1 MSYFA
6 DLRKNRRRLM
16 RRKNDPELLGIKT
29 ETGMEISPP
38 PDLRNAAAL
47 FVMRLVIAFVGAAS
61 AVCCFLTA
69 APFSEYAGSAVMTAA
84 AVCPVMTAVTS
95 VRGKKAAYISA
106 GVTALMIAAAA
117 YFIVK
122 NIGTLT
128 DGFMLAA
135 NKYMAAVNY
144 DYLHKDLFSVE
155 MPDDPER
162 CIRAFFCAV
171 TAAISAGLCLSML
184 PAPNLLAV
192 FTLTF
197 PCAEAVL
204 YFGLAPDQAAFGG
217 LIAVWAAA
225 AASEMSGFPFSRK
238 IRDFRTKKA
247 VVQSGICAFAA
258 MLAGFAGVCIWGK
271 LTDYERSERID
282 DMRKSV
288 SDYVM
293 NTSPEEFI
301 DDAAEFLRLKKTV
314 IGSIDDGKLGRQD
327 EIKFKHNSVL
337 EVSLPKQ
344 EQSVYLRGFVG
355 VNYTGSSWEQLNPLQ
370 KTCYDN
376 IAADFADGYFPQMT
390 DNIYYMALSDD
401 EKYIYTIKNI
411 AAQKKYAYMPYRNLK
426 RSSFVMPERDGA
438 FLSDGSRTYSGTAAL
453 YSVDNVTQLRV
464 YPKYFYA
471 PGDGEN
477 SLVSLKNTWYDSEA
491 AYRSFVY
498 DTYLDLPSDFIIG
511 DVVFDG
517 IDKTYRNSE
526 LTLDPVTY
534 CSEVIR
540 QYLNDNTEYD
550 LAAGKTPAGKDFAE
564 YFLLENKKGSCTHYA
579 TTAVLLARYCG
590 IPARYIEGY
599 IITPDNF
606 SPAASLGQTDSVSV
620 LDDNAHAWAE
630 FYIDGYGWYPM
641 EFTKGYIPNEEI
653 DVETGSSGP
662 EAETET
668 VTVTVTTAAETET
681 EISGSETSVSETDP
695 EEYPQSGGG
704 ISSGNGNSAKKP
716 IDMKAISR
724 LAAAAAVIVIIIMR
738 PFIVMHFRKK
748 RFAVMKKNIGIK
760 AVYAYFIKLLGDMGA
775 EYDRKQPAESEAE
788 RLDGGYPQLSGKTA
802 QLIIGKRL
810 KAEYSEHGITE
821 EELSECADA
830 AIKLA
835 ESLYAEKKLLAKV
848 IYRFVLCRI

>member
-1 MSYFA
+1 
-6 DLRKNRRRLM
+6 M

-47 FVMRLVIAFVGAAS
+47 FFMRLVIAFVGAVS
-61 AVCCFLTA
+61 AVGCFLTA
-69 APFSEYAGSAVMTAA
+69 APFSEYLDSAVLTAA
-84 AVCPVMTAVTS
+84 AVCLAMTAATS
-95 VRGKKAAYISA
+95 VRGKKAAYAAA
-106 GVTALMIAAAA
+106 GVMVLIIAAAT
-117 YFIVK
+117 YLTVK
-122 NIGTLT
+122 NIAMLS

-135 NKYMAAVNY
+135 NKYMSAVNY
-144 DYLHKDLFSVE
+144 DYLHKELFAVE

-171 TAAISAGLCLSML
+171 TAVLSAGLCLSML

-204 YFGLAPDQAAFGG
+204 YFGLVPDYAAFGG

-247 VVQSGICAFAA
+247 VIQSGVCAFAV
-258 MLAGFAGVCIWGK
+258 MLAGFAGVCLWGRI
-271 LTDYERSERID
+271 TDYERSERID
-282 DMRKSV
+282 DMRQSV

-301 DDAAEFLRLKKTV
+301 DDAAEFLHLKNTV
-314 IGSIDDGKLGRQD
+314 IGSINDGKLGRQD
-327 EIKFKHNSVL
+327 EIKFKHNAVL

-344 EQSVYLRGFVG
+344 ERSVYLRGFVG

-370 KTCYDN
+370 KTRYDS

-411 AAQKKYAYMPYRNLK
+411 AAQKKYAYLPYRNLK
-426 RSSFVMPERDGA
+426 RSSFVMPDRDGA
-438 FLSDGSRTYSGTAAL
+438 FLSGGSRTYSGTSAL
-453 YSVDNVTQLRV
+453 YSVDRVTQLRV

-471 PGDGEN
+471 PGGGEN

-498 DTYLDLPSDFIIG
+498 DTYLDLPDDFIIG
-511 DVVFDG
+511 DAVFGGNDEEYW
-517 IDKTYRNSE
+517 DLE
-526 LTLDPVTY
+526 MDLDPVTFY
-534 CSEVIR
+534 SDIIR
-540 QYLNDNTEYD
+540 EYLRINTEYD

-590 IPARYIEGY
+590 IPARYVEGY
-599 IITPDNF
+599 IITPDDF
-606 SPAASLGQTDSVSV
+606 SPAAAVGQTDSVTV
-620 LDDNAHAWAE
+620 PDDNAHAWAE

-641 EFTKGYIPNEEI
+641 EFTKGYIPNERI
-653 DVETGSSGP
+653 TVSSETSVTES
-662 EAETET
+662 ETET
-668 VTVTVTTAAETET
+668 VSEMTAAETET
-681 EISGSETSVSETDP
+681 EVSESETTAAGTSADEHR
-695 EEYPQSGGG
+695 QSGGT
-704 ISSGNGNSAKKP
+704 SHENGGVKKP
-716 IDMKAISR
+716 TDTKLIRRIVI
-724 LAAAAAVIVIIIMR
+724 AAAVIIIIILR

-748 RFAVMKKNIGIK
+748 RFAVMKKNTGIK
-760 AVYAYFIKLLGDMGA
+760 AVYAYFMKLIGDMGA
-775 EYDRKQPAESEAE
+775 EYDAKQPEESEAQ
-788 RLDGGYPQLSGKTA
+788 RLDGEYPQLSGKTA

-821 EELSECADA
+821 SELSECADA
-830 AIKLA
+830 AIRLA
-835 ESLYAEKKLLAKV
+835 RVLYAEKKPV
-848 IYRFVLCRI
+848 GRIVYRFVLCRI